1 MADESE
7 RERYRAVQTLVIMD
21 VNSRI
26 ARKECVST
34 SLFFSRHDP
43 KPASFQVHLK
53 FKARDISLSVSVD
66 QEIQFRSTQ
75 FKLIN
80 EDGNLLRE
88 RSILSPP
95 MHVDGKS
102 VGFSNFYEYEPD
114 AMQEDMDWRVVC
126 VVDYEP
132 PATMSGSPTPATDLH
147 GPPLSRLQTDLLDLL
162 ESATDSNVTFVV
174 QEERILAHRAILSK
188 RCDYF
193 ERMFASGMQET
204 VDKEV
209 EVKDAEPEVF
219 RGLLHYL
226 YSGTPPRNLAEIA
239 LKLLVMA
246 DKYDVE
252 ELKQI
257 AESHVSANL
266 TADNVVESLLV
277 ADCLNHESLKSRA
290 RSVFRGTFDAAM
302 RSSESQEMLKSRPD
316 LLLELLSHAYK
327 N

>member
-1 MADESE
+1 MINDYPTLVFTRHQPLFSPPISQGFLLIMMADESE

-132 PATMSGSPTPATDLH
+132 PATT
-147 GPPLSRLQTDLLDLL
+147 RL
-162 ESATDSNVTFVV
+162 VVFV
-174 QEERILAHRAILSK
+174 
-188 RCDYF
+188 
-193 ERMFASGMQET
+193 
-204 VDKEV
+204 
-209 EVKDAEPEVF
+209 
-219 RGLLHYL
+219 
-226 YSGTPPRNLAEIA
+226 N
-239 LKLLVMA
+239 
-246 DKYDVE
+246 
-252 ELKQI
+252 
-257 AESHVSANL
+257 
-266 TADNVVESLLV
+266 
-277 ADCLNHESLKSRA
+277 
-290 RSVFRGTFDAAM
+290 
-302 RSSESQEMLKSRPD
+302 
-316 LLLELLSHAYK
+316 
-327 N
+327 